1 MSKKLIITESE
12 RKEIRRMY
20 NLNEGSGVVD
30 KIMDLVH
37 LITDPIKEKLKSDF
51 GIDFDEEK
59 EKIKK
64 KLEDLTGDERD
75 EIEKEISKDSSE
87 KSSEKSSVESLG
99 KEKVSDTKLFKD
111 LNNKLNYPELSAG
124 LVANVKFESD
134 FNYTAA
140 GDGGSYAN
148 SKSQSINVDGKN
160 YCSFG
165 LFQMNICGGL
175 GNEFLKYFNLEESSS
190 SEKYEAL
197 TDYDKQIEFITYYL
211 KNKKSAPSGKSA
223 EELSKWF
230 TMNVE
235 RPTDKEKKAN
245 MRAAWLTN
253 RRLNDYGIET
263 EEA

>member
-1 MSKKLIITESE
+1 
-12 RKEIRRMY
+12 MY
-20 NLNEGSGVVD
+20 NLNEGSSVID

-37 LITDPIKEKLKSDF
+37 LVTDPIKEKLKDKF
-51 GIDFDEEK
+51 DIDFDAEDED
-59 EKIKK
+59 IKK
-64 KLEDLTGDERD
+64 KLEDLSNDDHDKIKR
-75 EIEKEISKDSSE
+75 EISKD
-87 KSSEKSSVESLG
+87 SSVESLG

-124 LVANVKFESD
+124 LVANAKFESD
-134 FNYTAA
+134 FNYTSE

-230 TMNVE
+230 TLNVE
-235 RPTDKEKKAN
+235 SPTDKEKKAET
-245 MRAAWLTN
+245 RASWLTN

-263 EEA
+263 KES

>member
-12 RKEIRRMY
+12 RKEIRKMY
-20 NLNEGSGVVD
+20 NLNEGSSVID

-37 LITDPIKEKLKSDF
+37 LVTDPIKVKLKDKF
-51 GIDFDEEK
+51 DIDFDAEDED
-59 EKIKK
+59 IKK
-64 KLEDLTGDERD
+64 KLEDLSNDDHDKIKR
-75 EIEKEISKDSSE
+75 EISKD
-87 KSSEKSSVESLG
+87 SSVESLG

-124 LVANVKFESD
+124 LVANAKFESD
-134 FNYTAA
+134 FNYTST
-140 GDGGSYAN
+140 GDGESYAN

-190 SEKYEAL
+190 SEKYESL

-235 RPTDKEKKAN
+235 RPTDKENKADT
-245 MRAAWLTN
+245 RAAWLTN
-253 RRLNDYGIET
+253 RRLSDYGIEI
-263 EEA
+263 EKS